1 MKFTI
6 LVIDG
11 QGGNLGCQLIKLMKE
26 QLPDA
31 EIRAVGT
38 NSSATANMLKAGGI
52 AGATGENAVIV
63 GCRKADIIVGPVGIV
78 IADALMGEITPE
90 MAKAIGQSSAKR
102 VLVPVNLERKGRSF
116 MARKTNYTE
125 KIAALE
131 AKIAKKQDE
140 LKKLKQ
146 QLSELKAKKASEDYQ
161 ELTEYMQAN
170 NLTASEVLAS
180 IKG

>member
-26 QLPDA
+26 QLPDV

-38 NSSATANMLKAGGI
+38 NSSGTANMLKAGGI

-102 VLVPVNLERKGRSF
+102 VLVPVNRCDTLVAGVANGSMTF
-116 MARKTNYTE
+116 
-125 KIAALE
+125 LL
-131 AKIAKKQDE
+131 QDAVDRIKE
-140 LKKLKQ
+140 LV
-146 QLSELKAKKASEDYQ
+146 S
-161 ELTEYMQAN
+161 
-170 NLTASEVLAS
+170 
-180 IKG
+180 